1 MSDSIYENI
10 GEIQGMLFCL
20 KTKMI
25 NTNFDD
31 NSVSVKTLKEIEKKF
46 DDFSYLVLL
55 ENKK

>member
-10 GEIQGMLFCL
+10 GEIQGMLFVL
-20 KTKMI
+20 KTKMLLS
-25 NTNFDD
+25 ND
-31 NSVSVKTLKEIEKKF
+31 NEENVSIKTLKEIEKKF